1 ARPLTVQHLLARADG
16 APDHFARVLV
26 HRDQTWSERR
36 WDARMAF
43 ILAVGSTDHEQITQ
57 GQHVAIAGFM
67 WKDTQGGHVQ
77 LPDDVC
83 CSVAFQDLFA
93 IWTIVLTVTETLR
106 IEA

>member
-1 ARPLTVQHLLARADG
+1 MRPLTLAATGLDHGAVQHPVSCSDG
-16 APDHFARVLV
+16 APDHLARVLV
-26 HRDQTWSERR
+26 HRDQTWSARR

-43 ILAVGSTDHEQITQ
+43 ILAVGGTDHQQITQ

-83 CSVAFQDLFA
+83 CTL
-93 IWTIVLTVTETLR
+93 VL
-106 IEA
+106 